1 MEKVSQEVGVP
12 PPVTP
17 GPATMARRKVYPRS
31 VTGRFRT
38 LRWGLSIVLQVL
50 LFVGPWVAWNGRPA
64 LLLDLQGRKVHLF
77 SLTFWPQ
84 ETYFVLILLVFLA
97 LLLFAATA
105 AVGRVWCGYACP
117 QTLLTESFL
126 LVEHWT
132 EGDRARRMR
141 LDKGPWSRDKV
152 LRKLVKWSVW
162 VAMSLWLGI
171 TLVAYFVGGP
181 QLLAWIGEGTLPP
194 TTAGFILFVAG
205 LALFD
210 FGWFREQFCHYVC
223 PYARF
228 QGAMFDR
235 DSLLVAY
242 DPRRGEPRGKVSD
255 PSAGSCVDCTLCVQ
269 VCPMGI
275 DIRNGQQLE
284 CITCAACIDACDTVM
299 DRVGRPRG
307 LVRYTSLKA
316 LEGEPTTIVRGR
328 LVLYA
333 LLLLGL
339 AGLFFGL
346 LAVRSPLVLDVVR
359 QGAGGVSGRTA
370 DGRLSNVYALK
381 ITNRQGDARNLRLEL
396 AGFPGAEL
404 VVPEEP
410 VSVSSET
417 LKELRV
423 LVVHP
428 GTDLRP
434 VTRFAVVLTDLED
447 PSVRLEART
456 SFLAPGLETR

>member
-1 MEKVSQEVGVP
+1 MG
-12 PPVTP
+12 
-17 GPATMARRKVYPRS
+17 
-31 VTGRFRT
+31 
-38 LRWGLSIVLQVL
+38 
-50 LFVGPWVAWNGRPA
+50 
-64 LLLDLQGRKVHLF
+64 
-77 SLTFWPQ
+77 
-84 ETYFVLILLVFLA
+84 
-97 LLLFAATA
+97 
-105 AVGRVWCGYACP
+105 
-117 QTLLTESFL
+117 
-126 LVEHWT
+126 
-132 EGDRARRMR
+132 
-141 LDKGPWSRDKV
+141 
-152 LRKLVKWSVW
+152 
-162 VAMSLWLGI
+162 MSLWLGI
-171 TLVAYFVGGP
+171 TVVAYFVGGP
-181 QLLAWIGEGTLPP
+181 QLLAWLAEGAVPP

-242 DPRRGEPRGKVSD
+242 DARRGEPRGKVSD

-284 CITCAACIDACDTVM
+284 CITCAACIDACDAVM

-410 VSVSSET
+410 VSVASET